1 MKAATVIGPAFA
13 PDADRAHVA
22 ANRSLGLQLLLA
34 GCGLSADSAYIGE
47 SMHSLEPIQK
57 AESQVESITA
67 NKPAKGMEALLDK
80 IARMAL

>member
-1 MKAATVIGPAFA
+1 MKAAPVIGPAFA

-22 ANRSLGLQLLLA
+22 ASRRLGLQLLLA
-34 GCGLSADSAYIGE
+34 RGWLSADSAYIGE
-47 SMHSLEPIQK
+47 SMHSLEQVQK

-67 NKPAKGMEALLDK
+67 NKPAKGMESLLDK